1 MHRDGTPTIAGRRPE
16 PHEAEEPP
24 LERTRRRSFWA
35 RLADDLTSLPASAT
49 IRLNG

>member
-1 MHRDGTPTIAGRRPE
+1 MHHDGTPMIDGRLPERPE
-16 PHEAEEPP
+16 AGESSLEP
-24 LERTRRRSFWA
+24 TRRSFWA

>member
-1 MHRDGTPTIAGRRPE
+1 MRHDETPTIEGRRPL
-16 PHEAEEPP
+16 PHEGAESPVD
-24 LERTRRRSFWA
+24 RGRRRSFWA